1 MADAVL
7 RLQSSWDGGRVS
19 YLLTSAAPFLGA
31 TRQLFTDRVRK
42 PKGKGKGEG
51 QHKGKGKGGQK
62 SKGAA
67 VPKRAAAPGVAGMEE

>member
-19 YLLTSAAPFLGA
+19 YLLTSAAPFLGS

-42 PKGKGKGEG
+42 PKGEG
-51 QHKGKGKGGQK
+51 QHKGKGKGGK
-62 SKGAA
+62 KGKGAA